1 MSQLF
6 QMDHYLIQTKFWRI
20 FGGAFWFKDL
30 EGNIIAYSKQKRFKL
45 KEDIVLYTDESCTQ
59 PLLQIKAR
67 SMIDVWSTY
76 DITDPNTGEH
86 IGSVR
91 RQGLKSILKDSWKLL
106 DVQGNQYGELIED
119 SNALLR
125 RFIPFGGLIPAKYH
139 FEIPGNNGITLHQQF
154 NPIIKRSLITI
165 PPGHPMDR
173 RMVAAIALLNSAI
186 EGRQG

>member
-6 QMDHYLIQTKFWRI
+6 QMDHYLIQTKFLRI

-30 EGNIIAYSKQKRFKL
+30 EGNIVAYSKQKRFKL
-45 KEDIVLYTDESCTQ
+45 KEDIVLYTDESCAQ

-76 DITDPNTGEH
+76 DVTDPNTGEH
-86 IGSVR
+86 IGSLK
-91 RQGLKSILKDSWKLL
+91 RQGLKSIIKDSWKLL
-106 DVQGNQYGELIED
+106 DVEGNQYGELIED

-125 RFIPFGGLIPAKYH
+125 RLIPLGGLIPAKYH

-154 NPIIKRSLITI
+154 NPFIKKSLITI
-165 PPGHPMDR
+165 PQGHPMDR
-173 RMVAAIALLNSAI
+173 RMIAAIALLNSAI

>member
-6 QMDHYLIQTKFWRI
+6 QMDQYLIQTKFWRL
-20 FGGAFWFKDL
+20 FGGAFWFKDQ
-30 EGNIIAYSKQKRFKL
+30 NDQIIAYSKQKRFKL

-67 SMIDVWSTY
+67 SMIDLWATY

-86 IGSVR
+86 IGSLQR
-91 RQGLKSILKDSWKLL
+91 KGMKSLIRDSWKLL
-106 DVQGNQYGELIED
+106 DVQGNQYGELLED

-125 RFIPFGGLIPAKYH
+125 RLVPFGGLIPAKYH
-139 FEIPGNNGITLHQQF
+139 FEIPGNEGILLHQQF
-154 NPIIKRSLITI
+154 NPFIKKSMVTI
-165 PPGHPMDR
+165 PQGHPIDR
-173 RMVAAIALLNSAI
+173 RIVVATALLNSAI